1 MNLLTEDLL
10 YWLRPATDCKTE
22 TITTNSVDVTWNLR
36 DANITRYSIKYKFTY
51 EKELRNRLSYN
62 KGDERLSR

>member
-1 MNLLTEDLL
+1 M
-10 YWLRPATDCKTE
+10 E